1 MSITIGI
8 QGDRGSTNE
17 RACHHF
23 AHKHHWD
30 NYEIQYLI
38 SSERVLQALQ
48 NEEVDYG
55 TFAWSTSRF
64 GLVDETQRAIVK
76 YPFTKVDEVTL
87 QLDHVLLSKDDVDLA
102 QPIRIYSHQQALEEH
117 RPYLDEEFPDAELIG
132 EIDTAVAAQ
141 NLCEGKYPANS
152 LVVAPVSCAEIY
164 DLTVFRDKLYT
175 NKKYRADIYLI
186 KK

>member
-1 MSITIGI
+1 VSITIGI